1 MGISLTTLK
10 DWCKKYPPIST
21 ALKKGKDI
29 ADIIMENALYERG
42 IGGVRQVKKTFKVKE
57 TYYDDKGR
65 KCEKEKLVT
74 GTDEIYIPGDTTAQ
88 IFWLKNRKPED
99 WRDKRTFDDGENDK
113 AEQVIKNMQTI
124 ADILRSPTRN
134 RSIDDFEEVQGEE

>member
-57 TYYDDKGR
+57 TYYDDHGR

-74 GTDEIYIPGDTTAQ
+74 GTDEVYIPGDTTAQ

-99 WRDKRTFDDGENDK
+99 WRDKRVFDDGENDK
-113 AEQVIKNMQTI
+113 VEQVIKNMQTI